1 MITGIVNSSLE
12 ATLRLTV
19 LGPGGRTCRIQAVVD
34 TGFDGFLS
42 LPPALIAELELVW
55 NGKSQATLAD
65 GSITSFDTYDGMVVW
80 ERRRKAIF
88 IDEADTTPLIGTAL
102 LADFEMKAHFRPRG
116 KVMIKSLRGWRLGG

>member
-19 LGPGGRTCRIQAVVD
+19 IGPGGQTCRIKAVID

-65 GSITSFDTYDGMVVW
+65 GSVTSFDMYDGTVVW
-80 ERRRKAIF
+80 DRRRKPIY
-88 IDEADTTPLIGTAL
+88 IDEADTTPLVGTAL
-102 LADFEMKAHFRPRG
+102 LADFEMQAQFRPRG
-116 KVMIKSLRGWRLGG
+116 KVTISPLVSG